1 MPSERWLNTFTTS
14 RSPDLASINGP
25 GKRPVNRDQGIT
37 NESGLNRPLIVN
49 TVFCTPLGDK
59 ISSAR
64 VKLYILVVAER
75 DEWISGD
82 K

>member
-1 MPSERWLNTFTTS
+1 MPSERWLTTFTTS
-14 RSPDLASINGP
+14 RSPDLTSINGP
-25 GKRPVNRDQGIT
+25 GKRPVKDQDKAD
-37 NESGLNRPLIVN
+37 ESGLNQPLMVN

-75 DEWISGD
+75 NECISGD